1 MENSL
6 LKNNSEK
13 KVFSKKKKRIIL
25 KKIFFKRN
33 NDINIIDKNK
43 ANIGPKKIKERNPGI
58 DFVRILGMYA
68 IIIHHLIVHGVLGF
82 KYRNYAKQIELIN
95 IGTFWHVSSFA
106 LISGFIG
113 YKTCKYSNLLYLWLC
128 ALFYSVGIHYLIRK
142 YKPEFRLGIKFRCE
156 FFPVI
161 YYRYWYFS
169 EYFGMYLFL
178 PIINNGISI
187 LNKSQLKILVIS
199 THFIFILLHY
209 YINSTYDTFRMGNG
223 RSVLWLLT
231 FYLVGAYLGKYKIK
245 YTGIKRIILCIIC
258 IFVYISSTLLCF
270 NFTVDPSLFQK
281 FFKNPKIIL
290 LFSRLF
296 VMRLNSVP
304 MILQA
309 ISITIFFTQI
319 KYNKYIAK
327 IITFIGPL
335 TFGIYLIHDNVII
348 RDNVIHNIFIKV
360 SNNLSLNAVIILLF
374 FTGLKIF
381 SICFIIDFIR
391 HILFTILRIR
401 KICIFIE
408 KLMFKIF

>member
-13 KVFSKKKKRIIL
+13 KVFSKKKKRKIL
-25 KKIFFKRN
+25 KKSFFKRN
-33 NDINIIDKNK
+33 NHINIIDKNRTK
-43 ANIGPKKIKERNPGI
+43 IEPKKIKERNPGI

-68 IIIHHLIVHGVLGF
+68 IIIHHLMVHGLLGF

-128 ALFYSVGIHYLIRK
+128 ALFYSVSIHYLIKK
-142 YKPEFRLGIKFRCE
+142 YKPEFRRDLKFRCE
-156 FFPVI
+156 FFPVL
-161 YYRYWYFS
+161 YNRYWYFS

-199 THFIFILLHY
+199 THFIFIPLHY
-209 YINSTYDTFRMGNG
+209 YINFTYDTFRMADG

-245 YTGIKRIILCIIC
+245 YTGIKRIILCVIC

-296 VMRLNSVP
+296 VMRINSVP

-327 IITFIGPL
+327 IISFIG
-335 TFGIYLIHDNVII
+335 H
-348 RDNVIHNIFIKV
+348 
-360 SNNLSLNAVIILLF
+360 
-374 FTGLKIF
+374 
-381 SICFIIDFIR
+381 
-391 HILFTILRIR
+391 
-401 KICIFIE
+401 
-408 KLMFKIF
+408 